1 MCTCW
6 NKKIYRSRER
16 KKNIALEKGYM
27 YEASIQFTKGQ
38 SDRYFI
44 MYTIRQFIN
53 STRYD
58 ETKSLCKIECL
69 IISDDI
75 HGIFIVQMVQNAV
88 ENMFNLENGQITLIL
103 LLKISKFDTKIFFI
117 RLSWQLKH
125 FRLAVIHIKMRNK
138 KLGYD

>member
-1 MCTCW
+1 
-6 NKKIYRSRER
+6 
-16 KKNIALEKGYM
+16 M
-27 YEASIQFTKGQ
+27 YETSIQFTKGQ

-44 MYTIRQFIN
+44 MYAIRQFIN

-58 ETKSLCKIECL
+58 ETKSLCKIEWL

-88 ENMFNLENGQITLIL
+88 ENMFNLEKGQITLIL

-117 RLSWQLKH
+117 RLS
-125 FRLAVIHIKMRNK
+125 
-138 KLGYD
+138 